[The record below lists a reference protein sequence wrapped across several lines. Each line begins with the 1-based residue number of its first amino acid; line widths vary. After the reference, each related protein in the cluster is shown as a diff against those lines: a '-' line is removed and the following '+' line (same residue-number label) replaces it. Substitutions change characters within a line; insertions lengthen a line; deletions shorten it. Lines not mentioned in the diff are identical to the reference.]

1 MISFMTGKIR
11 TLLATAVGGLAL
23 AGCEAVATDK
33 KSPETS
39 KFKNAET
46 VKKAVAAKTL
56 TLLDCLKM
64 ENQSEK
70 SACKLEVKA
79 QREAEIAK
87 LNAQLLEN
95 AETIKVNN
103 EAKKERELKKEE
115 LDKTYE
121 VLIKEIAEKAA
132 EVPNR

>member
-1 MISFMTGKIR
+1 MIPEMTGKIR
-11 TLLATAVGGLAL
+11 SLLATAAAGLAL

-39 KFKNAET
+39 KFRNTET
-46 VKKAVAAKTL
+46 VKKATAAKAL

-79 QREAEIAK
+79 QREAEIAARTERVEQK
-87 LNAQLLEN
+87 SSEN
-95 AETIKVNN
+95 ATLDTKIAEGNTTN
-103 EAKKERELKKEE
+103 EGLRNEVDGLKKVVAIQEE
-115 LDKTYE
+115 P
-121 VLIKEIAEKAA
+121 IQ
-132 EVPNR
+132 

>member
-1 MISFMTGKIR
+1 MTPYMTGKMR
-11 TLLATAVGGLAL
+11 TLLATAAAGLAL

-39 KFKNAET
+39 KFGNTET
-46 VKKAVAAKTL
+46 VKKATAAKAL

-64 ENQSEK
+64 ENQPEK

-95 AETIKVNN
+95 AETINAQMVDSKID
-103 EAKKERELKKEE
+103 AKEIEKR
-115 LDKTYE
+115 KTRNE

-132 EVPNR
+132 ESPSR